1 MRETKRKR
9 RKRNGSKE
17 VRKEENQ
24 MKDETGRRKRDKGK
38 VTKEVESTPEERKIR
53 RNTVELV
60 ESK

>member
-1 MRETKRKR
+1 M
-9 RKRNGSKE
+9 KRNGSKE
-17 VRKEENQ
+17 ISKEENQ

-53 RNTVELV
+53 KNTVELV